1 MIPDFHNILLSN
13 VKKLV
18 PRFFD
23 KERYVVHY
31 ENLQRYLRLGLKV
44 KKNTSRI
51 RIQSVTMVK
60 TIYRLQHIQKDR
72 CSKKC
77 TQRWKSVVKT
87 NEQDYIRNE
96 WKRKN

>member
-44 KKNTSRI
+44 KK
-51 RIQSVTMVK
+51 K
-60 TIYRLQHIQKDR
+60 
-72 CSKKC
+72 
-77 TQRWKSVVKT
+77 
-87 NEQDYIRNE
+87 YIAY
-96 WKRKN
+96 